1 MTSENILKQVAAKV
15 SGCDV
20 EDVNEERYDC
30 YGLKVFSAN
39 GEEYAIG
46 NDEEA
51 DEAVKE
57 NIKNSLWAF
66 NANFIIDHSKVKYS
80 SELEKSLRE
89 MQSKLCESANDLVEA
104 LIKDLDKF
112 VEDAIS
118 ADGRGRFLSSY
129 DSEELEIEIE
139 GEMFFAYRQN

>member
-66 NANFIIDHSKVKYS
+66 NANFIIDHSKVK
-80 SELEKSLRE
+80 E
-89 MQSKLCESANDLVEA
+89 
-104 LIKDLDKF
+104 
-112 VEDAIS
+112 
-118 ADGRGRFLSSY
+118 
-129 DSEELEIEIE
+129 
-139 GEMFFAYRQN
+139 

>member
-1 MTSENILKQVAAKV
+1 
-15 SGCDV
+15 
-20 EDVNEERYDC
+20 
-30 YGLKVFSAN
+30 
-39 GEEYAIG
+39 
-46 NDEEA
+46 
-51 DEAVKE
+51 
-57 NIKNSLWAF
+57 
-66 NANFIIDHSKVKYS
+66 
-80 SELEKSLRE
+80 

-118 ADGRGRFLSSY
+118 GDVRGRFLSSY